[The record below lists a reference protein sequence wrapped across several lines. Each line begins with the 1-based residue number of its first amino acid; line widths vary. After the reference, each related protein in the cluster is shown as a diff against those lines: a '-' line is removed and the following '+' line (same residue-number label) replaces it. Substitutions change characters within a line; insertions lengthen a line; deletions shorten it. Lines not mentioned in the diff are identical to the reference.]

1 MRSLLQSTI
10 DYLNSSK
17 QVVSGKGTS
26 MKLSDFEVRK
36 CDSFGCGHFGASRGS
51 RTHNGVDLLTPPN
64 KQIPSPV
71 SGVVTKLGYPYG
83 DDLSFRYVEITQ
95 QDYKYRIFYVNPTVK
110 VGDKVEQ
117 GSIVGMS
124 QDLDK
129 RYKGIPNHVHFEILT
144 NGRYVDPLPVLLV
157 L

>member
-17 QVVSGKGTS
+17 QVASGKDKS
-26 MKLSDFEVRK
+26 VNLSDFEIRK

-51 RTHNGVDLLTPPN
+51 RTHNGVDLLTPPH
-64 KQIPSPV
+64 KKIPSPV
-71 SGVVTKLGYPYG
+71 SGTVTKLGYPYG
-83 DDLSFRYVEITQ
+83 DDLTFRYVEITQ
-95 QDYKYRIFYVNPTVK
+95 KDYKYRLFYVNPTVA
-110 VGDKVEQ
+110 VGTEIKQ
-117 GSIVGMS
+117 GDIVGLS

-129 RYKGIPNHVHFEILT
+129 RYKGIPNHIHFEILKD
-144 NGRYVDPLPVLLV
+144 GRYVDPTPVLLV

>member
-1 MRSLLQSTI
+1 
-10 DYLNSSK
+10 
-17 QVVSGKGTS
+17 

-51 RTHNGVDLLTPPN
+51 RTHNGIDLLVPPN
-64 KQIPSPV
+64 KEIPSPV
-71 SGVVTKLGYPYG
+71 VGVVTKLGYPYG

-95 QDYKYRIFYVNPTVK
+95 QDYKYRIFYVNPTVN

-117 GSIVGMS
+117 SSIVGMS

-129 RYKGIPNHVHFEILT
+129 RYKGIPNHVHFEILKD
-144 NGRYVDPLPVLLV
+144 GRYVDPLPVLLV